1 MLSLGVLIFFQER
14 HTLLGSCGDAGL
26 IERSIDHLFAK
37 IESSEGQQYLIR
49 ASFLEIY
56 NEMFTDLLYEVSLL
70 DSSFYVDGPNE
81 KSTLTSVKSLP
92 IMRQFGREALE
103 EWIANSLAV

>member
-26 IERSIDHLFAK
+26 IVRSIDHLFAK

-70 DSSFYVDGPNE
+70 DSYFYVDGRNE
-81 KSTLTSVKSLP
+81 ESTFDFSEKFTKY
-92 IMRQFGREALE
+92 EA
-103 EWIANSLAV
+103 ILA

>member
-1 MLSLGVLIFFQER
+1 MIKISLQRRIRFGLVRAKRQLERRRSLLSLGVLIFFQER

-70 DSSFYVDGPNE
+70 DSYFYVDGRNE
-81 KSTLTSVKSLP
+81 
-92 IMRQFGREALE
+92 QFF
-103 EWIANSLAV
+103 